1 MNKAKET
8 LVIVSSAAPRCLRET
23 EKPAKNAAKVR
34 LTFIRPATATYANAI
49 SSVYETGEALAKR
62 LNWDLEMRLV
72 ARGAIERPTAK
83 YIRVAATWPTI
94 VRRGRP
100 EAEASAVATASTA
113 QSTISSRTATP
124 STRRAKPVC
133 RIFRSRKMREITGI
147 DVTAT
152 AMLITRIKDVRFP
165 LLPTHQRSGTYEA
178 ASTIAKNGKPVPSV
192 ANQAICLRSFGRN
205 RALVSAPEMNIRSKS
220 PSQ

>member
-23 EKPAKNAAKVR
+23 AKPAKKAAKVR

-49 SSVYETGEALAKR
+49 RRVYETGEALAKR
-62 LNWDLEMRLV
+62 VNWDLEMRLV

-124 STRRAKPVC
+124 STRRAKPEC
-133 RIFRSRKMREITGI
+133 RVFRPRKIGEVSRIG
-147 DVTAT
+147 VTAT
-152 AMLITRIKDVRFP
+152 REVRPRGKRRRCP
-165 LLPTHQRSGTYEA
+165 LAQPD
-178 ASTIAKNGKPVPSV
+178 
-192 ANQAICLRSFGRN
+192 
-205 RALVSAPEMNIRSKS
+205 
-220 PSQ
+220 